1 VAGRLC
7 HGDHLGLAALRF
19 AWVWTSLRFTLFRAT
34 RRGETR
40 PGSAGALVLR
50 LSLAGVRGRD
60 HPGRR
65 ADPALTLT
73 NGDAFPA
80 RDLAIF
86 LSAGVIVVSLV
97 VASLALPR
105 VLKNLSLPPEPSH
118 QAEEDAARGVA
129 AEAAIRAIEAAQH
142 TMAEGRADA
151 DVYTETAAR
160 IMALYRQRIEDSA
173 ATPEA
178 LEISHGAKLI
188 ELQLRLAGVRA
199 ERDAV
204 FRLSRERVLDEEA
217 AKKLVRELDLLEAR
231 YSG

>member
-1 VAGRLC
+1 
-7 HGDHLGLAALRF
+7 
-19 AWVWTSLRFTLFRAT
+19 
-34 RRGETR
+34 
-40 PGSAGALVLR
+40 
-50 LSLAGVRGRD
+50 
-60 HPGRR
+60 
-65 ADPALTLT
+65 
-73 NGDAFPA
+73 
-80 RDLAIF
+80 
-86 LSAGVIVVSLV
+86 
-97 VASLALPR
+97 
-105 VLKNLSLPPEPSH
+105 
-118 QAEEDAARGVA
+118 
-129 AEAAIRAIEAAQH
+129 
-142 TMAEGRADA
+142 MAEGRADA

-178 LEISHGAKLI
+178 LEISHGAKRI